1 VVNPTT
7 ARWLALTAL
16 TILAVAAGQAL
27 DAAPVI
33 SLESGVVTPL
43 AGRWEFRAGD
53 DLGWADPGLV
63 EVGWG
68 EVSVPGPLG
77 RQGYPDLSFGW
88 YRVQLELPAEAG
100 EEAGEEV
107 GQSGPPAAG
116 PPRSETRWGIRL
128 GDVSSAYE
136 LYIGGELVGAVG
148 NLPPEAKPDPDHH
161 RIFPVPASAFGADG
175 RAVVALRIWRSPT
188 TPRVAGGVHVGP
200 LEAGPLELLQE
211 RAFRA
216 LLPDLLIAAILAFMA
231 LFVLFGSLAREHM
244 RGFLWLSPALAA
256 AALSI
261 FLRSQGRFLLDLD
274 PVLLLHGWMAAAC
287 LVPVFGMQ
295 FLWRI
300 LERDLH
306 WVERIYQASHGL
318 AAVAVA
324 VAPVDWA
331 LQIFRGWQLWL
342 GVLVGLAA
350 VLLVRALKDRQP
362 EARWA
367 AVGTVVLFL
376 AAGHDITVD
385 HLWLDPPRIL
395 SWGFLIAAMVFTLV
409 LAHRCSRLY
418 DEIKTFQRGLEGR
431 VQART
436 RELERMNERLKEM
449 DQAKRDFLANMSHE
463 IRTPMNGI
471 IGMSELL
478 LRTELNLEQRQYA
491 STIVT
496 SATALLSL
504 IDDILDFSKIEAGKL
519 QLRQV
524 DFHLRKTLEGV
535 IQLLEPR
542 AEDKNIGLELEVADD
557 LPERYSGDPARLRQ
571 VLMNLVGNAIKF
583 TDLGHVKVRVE
594 RAKRPPKDEP
604 GPWLTF
610 SVVDTGVGIPATELE
625 KLFKA
630 FTQVDSSMSRRFGGT
645 GLGLAISR
653 DIVHLMG
660 GEISVDSAPG
670 RGSTFRFTVRLAPPS
685 RPISDPALRQATQE
699 DLRNLRGNFHILLAE
714 DNPVNQM
721 VSLRQLKALGFRASA
736 VTNGWE
742 ALQALARHPFDLV
755 LMDCQMPKM
764 DGYEATRRVRE
775 GEAGKR
781 RLPIIAVTAHA
792 MKGDREKCLQSGMDD
807 YLSKPFREQDLSAV
821 LDRWLLERDGS
832 RAAGAALRRD
842 TPGRGMKMP
851 PPAWTPTAPSGPPET
866 RGPAS
871 SPPPNRE
878 APPAPSQQHPRPAR
892 TSAPPGPPASASQPQ
907 PPGSASPGR
916 GTPGA
921 PPPIAGSSDPRSP
934 APAVPS
940 TGVLDPQPLEHLR
953 RLGSSAGQN
962 VLDQVIKLFLR
973 DGPVR
978 LERLR
983 GALGEGDMDG
993 VEQASHAFKG
1003 SAATLGAVRLA
1014 AACKRVEETARVDP
1028 LAVMPEDVEAVAQEY
1043 HRAAAELQRLLTE

>member
-1 VVNPTT
+1 
-7 ARWLALTAL
+7 
-16 TILAVAAGQAL
+16 
-27 DAAPVI
+27 
-33 SLESGVVTPL
+33 
-43 AGRWEFRAGD
+43 
-53 DLGWADPGLV
+53 
-63 EVGWG
+63 
-68 EVSVPGPLG
+68 
-77 RQGYPDLSFGW
+77 
-88 YRVQLELPAEAG
+88 
-100 EEAGEEV
+100 
-107 GQSGPPAAG
+107 
-116 PPRSETRWGIRL
+116 
-128 GDVSSAYE
+128 
-136 LYIGGELVGAVG
+136 
-148 NLPPEAKPDPDHH
+148 
-161 RIFPVPASAFGADG
+161 
-175 RAVVALRIWRSPT
+175 
-188 TPRVAGGVHVGP
+188 
-200 LEAGPLELLQE
+200 
-211 RAFRA
+211 
-216 LLPDLLIAAILAFMA
+216 
-231 LFVLFGSLAREHM
+231 
-244 RGFLWLSPALAA
+244 
-256 AALSI
+256 
-261 FLRSQGRFLLDLD
+261 
-274 PVLLLHGWMAAAC
+274 
-287 LVPVFGMQ
+287 
-295 FLWRI
+295 
-300 LERDLH
+300 
-306 WVERIYQASHGL
+306 
-318 AAVAVA
+318 
-324 VAPVDWA
+324 
-331 LQIFRGWQLWL
+331 
-342 GVLVGLAA
+342 
-350 VLLVRALKDRQP
+350 
-362 EARWA
+362 
-367 AVGTVVLFL
+367 
-376 AAGHDITVD
+376 
-385 HLWLDPPRIL
+385 LDPPHIL
-395 SWGFLIAAMVFTLV
+395 SWGFLVAAMIFTLV

-436 RELERMNERLKEM
+436 RELERMNERLKET

-478 LRTELNLEQRQYA
+478 LRTDLNLEQRQYA

-524 DFHLRKTLEGV
+524 DFQLRKTLEGV

-542 AEDKNIGLELEVADD
+542 AEDKNIGLELEVSDD

-699 DLRNLRGNFHILLAE
+699 DLRQLRGNFHILLAE

-742 ALQALARHPFDLV
+742 ALQALSRHPFDLV

-764 DGYEATRRVRE
+764 DGYEATRRVRQ
-775 GEAGKR
+775 GESGKR

-792 MKGDREKCLQSGMDD
+792 MKGDREKCLQCGMDD
-807 YLSKPFREQDLSAV
+807 YLSKPFREQDLAAV
-821 LDRWLLERDGS
+821 LDRWLLEREDS
-832 RAAGAALRRD
+832 RADGASRRRE

-851 PPAWTPTAPSGPPET
+851 PSPTPPSST
-866 RGPAS
+866 SPAS
-871 SPPPNRE
+871 ASPPPASPPPGSRPPITGQPVSGQPAPSPAPPRE
-878 APPAPSQQHPRPAR
+878 APPRPSAQPPRSPGAPAGPAAPASQAGPRAPAQSGPPKSGH
-892 TSAPPGPPASASQPQ
+892 TEPSAPRQPGPP
-907 PPGSASPGR
+907 
-916 GTPGA
+916 GA
-921 PPPIAGSSDPRSP
+921 PRPSSAPSMGGGGA
-934 APAVPS
+934 APA
-940 TGVLDPQPLEHLR
+940 GIVLDPQPLEHLQ

-983 GALGEGDMDG
+983 GALGEGDMDA

-1043 HRAAAELQRLLTE
+1043 RRAAAELQRLLTE